1 MAYPPETRDRLR
13 RAYVFDGL
21 SLEVAAVQCGVSYG
35 TAQRWKNDSKA
46 AGDDWETLRG
56 ARMLAGGGL
65 EELTLAMFTGLV
77 VQFKTTIDK
86 LAYDDVDIKPEDR
99 VKLLASLSDAF
110 NKAVA
115 SSKRAMPEVSRLAI
129 ALEVIQLLAA
139 YIKDN
144 HPQQLQPFGD
154 LLEGFGKEI
163 ERIYG

>member
-1 MAYPPETRDRLR
+1 MEI
-13 RAYVFDGL
+13 
-21 SLEVAAVQCGVSYG
+21 AAVQCGVSYG

-46 AGDDWETLRG
+46 GGDDWEKLRG
-56 ARMLAGGGL
+56 ARLLAGGGI

-77 VQFKTTIDK
+77 VQFKTTMDK
-86 LAYDDVDIKPEDR
+86 LAYDDVQIEPAER

-115 SSKRAMPEVSRLAI
+115 SSKSAMPQVSRLAV

-144 HPQQLQPFGD
+144 HPQQLLPFGE

>member
-65 EELTLAMFTGLV
+65 EELTWPCSLAWWC
-77 VQFKTTIDK
+77 
-86 LAYDDVDIKPEDR
+86 
-99 VKLLASLSDAF
+99 
-110 NKAVA
+110 
-115 SSKRAMPEVSRLAI
+115 SSKPPWTSWPMTMWTLSRKTA
-129 ALEVIQLLAA
+129 
-139 YIKDN
+139 
-144 HPQQLQPFGD
+144 
-154 LLEGFGKEI
+154 
-163 ERIYG
+163 

>member
-1 MAYPPETRDRLR
+1 
-13 RAYVFDGL
+13 
-21 SLEVAAVQCGVSYG
+21 
-35 TAQRWKNDSKA
+35 
-46 AGDDWETLRG
+46 
-56 ARMLAGGGL
+56 L

-77 VQFKTTIDK
+77 VQFKTTMDK